1 MRAVLDTNIVMSGI
15 FWTGYAR
22 NILLLLEEGRFEHIC
37 SKEIVEEYFS
47 TSEKLKNK
55 LKREDRS
62 IINEILDM
70 IVMRSHFGQTIVGSG
85 PICRD
90 PNDQMFLDLAVSVG
104 ANYIVSGDKDLLTV
118 GIFSGGTVIKPK
130 PFLDLF

>member
-15 FWTGYAR
+15 FWIGHAR
-22 NILLLLEEGRFEHIC
+22 NILLMLEEGQFEHIC
-37 SKEIVEEYFS
+37 SKEIAEEYFR
-47 TSEKLKNK
+47 TAEKLKSK

-62 IINEILDM
+62 IIDEILDM
-70 IVMRSHFGQTIVGSG
+70 IVMRSHFGQAIVGSG

-118 GIFSGGTVIKPK
+118 GSFSGGTVIKPK